1 MRWESN
7 LENMENSQ
15 ELDKEQIEKQYASI
29 KQDIVVEKDF
39 YTSLE
44 EIKDSYNTLLMLEEI
59 GENIS
64 DAKKLLEEQLT
75 NLLSRAKKDK
85 LITEEEVKNI
95 LGGML
100 KQEQIGHKNNSK

>member
-1 MRWESN
+1 MRWESS
-7 LENMENSQ
+7 LENIESSQ

-75 NLLSRAKKDK
+75 NLLSKVKKDK
-85 LITEEEVKNI
+85 VITEEEVKNI
-95 LGGML
+95 LGGMFSI
-100 KQEQIGHKNNSK
+100 KDNTNKNIK

>member
-1 MRWESN
+1 MRWESS
-7 LENMENSQ
+7 LENMESSQ

-39 YTSLE
+39 YASLE

-59 GENIS
+59 GENIA

-85 LITEEEVKNI
+85 VITEEEVKNI
-95 LGGML
+95 LAGMFST
-100 KQEQIGHKNNSK
+100 KDNTNKNIK